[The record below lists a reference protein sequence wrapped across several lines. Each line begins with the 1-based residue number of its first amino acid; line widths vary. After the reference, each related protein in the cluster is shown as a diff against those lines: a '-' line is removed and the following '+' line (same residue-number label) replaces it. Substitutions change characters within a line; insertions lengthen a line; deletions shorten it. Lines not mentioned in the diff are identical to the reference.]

1 MKAIEHIL
9 KEDHEKVKI
18 DDMQFRF
25 LSGGMELLMLSVLSD
40 KCRRNIGITERSSI
54 LFL

>member
-25 LSGGMELLMLSVLSD
+25 LSGEWNYLCCLYCLINAGETL
-40 KCRRNIGITERSSI
+40 E
-54 LFL
+54 